1 MFTIQNFSPIDFMH
15 EVLNDPIDVIVSFAG
30 SRVIP
35 KRFRWNEKD
44 YDIKNVNLV
53 HTAREGTKRIFYF
66 SVSDL
71 TNYFKLRLD
80 PEFLE
85 WRLVELYTDG

>member
-1 MFTIQNFSPIDFMH
+1 MYEMIN
-15 EVLNDPIDVIVSFAG
+15 EPIDVIVTFVG
-30 SRVIP
+30 KRVAPRIL
-35 KRFRWNEKD
+35 KWNGQEYRVKQ
-44 YDIKNVNLV
+44 VNLV
-53 HTAREGTKRIFYF
+53 HHANEGNKRVFYF

-71 TNYFKLRLD
+71 TNYFKLRFD

>member
-1 MFTIQNFSPIDFMH
+1 MH
-15 EVLNDPIDVIVSFAG
+15 EFLNDPIDVDVAFKDN
-30 SRVIP
+30 RVIP
-35 KRFRWNEKD
+35 RAMKWNQRD
-44 YDIKNVNLV
+44 YPIKTVNLV
-53 HTAREGTKRIFYF
+53 HTAREGAKRVFYF

-71 TNYFKLRLD
+71 TNYFKLKLD